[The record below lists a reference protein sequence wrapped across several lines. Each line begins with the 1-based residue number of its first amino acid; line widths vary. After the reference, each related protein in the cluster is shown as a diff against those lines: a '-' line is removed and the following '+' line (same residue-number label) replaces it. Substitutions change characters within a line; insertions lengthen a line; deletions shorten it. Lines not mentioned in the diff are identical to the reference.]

1 MHSFQHLDLKTLRKI
16 CSKYNL
22 CVKIAK
28 YSKLSK
34 EQLIPHMEKHLHIN
48 EHGKIK
54 MRDGVCDN
62 VSSELN
68 KMMEE
73 IHAKIN
79 AVKEKMKKPKEKKE
93 APNVKE
99 LKEAVKKHYKKKALE
114 LHPDKNIGN
123 EEEAKKKFQKLK
135 NSYDKKMEEIKM
147 LEDKKA
153 SPKKGLNM
161 KEQAMKEIIQMQKE
175 QKTKAPPPNIKPKPP
190 TMPPPAHLKK
200 GLNLGGVKIPQKTFE
215 KAKAEKEALIPKID
229 MIQQEL
235 HKLEML
241 IHHDEKENAKEHHK
255 LEEEIHENINV
266 MKPQEKRKMTKKEAK
281 EEAKKY
287 KIALTFVEN
296 GKRKNKPVYML
307 QQELK
312 YEKKKEKKAM
322 KK

>member
-1 MHSFQHLDLKTLRKI
+1 
-16 CSKYNL
+16 
-22 CVKIAK
+22 
-28 YSKLSK
+28 
-34 EQLIPHMEKHLHIN
+34 
-48 EHGKIK
+48 
-54 MRDGVCDN
+54 
-62 VSSELN
+62 
-68 KMMEE
+68 
-73 IHAKIN
+73 
-79 AVKEKMKKPKEKKE
+79 
-93 APNVKE
+93 
-99 LKEAVKKHYKKKALE
+99 
-114 LHPDKNIGN
+114 
-123 EEEAKKKFQKLK
+123 
-135 NSYDKKMEEIKM
+135 MEEIKM